1 MEQKALESQ
10 ADTLAPGF
18 VRALAGAPG
27 TVSGRG
33 LVAGLHARGK
43 HSPVG
48 RLWGHPEKPP
58 PRVPPLAP
66 PQGAQWA
73 GILGEKPGGGVFLG
87 AADGLRLASY

>member
-33 LVAGLHARGK
+33 LVAGLRARGK

-58 PRVPPLAP
+58 PVCHLWRLLRVLSG
-66 PQGAQWA
+66 Q
-73 GILGEKPGGGVFLG
+73 EF
-87 AADGLRLASY
+87 